1 MFGATALFSKIP
13 SPTLS
18 GLSTRALASQHAE
31 HGPNIRRLGP
41 IARKLQ
47 HLKQDNHR
55 VLQNKLRQNLSA
67 EHAATI
73 ERLIEPLIH
82 DSTELNDTPSMIE
95 DFVQSNLHR
104 PELISTTLK
113 YLNSQLMILSG
124 AERHARVEQFSVD
137 DGLKDGL
144 TTLFEKSGRNTQRFS
159 QQLAKAK
166 VSPVFTAHPTH
177 FNRPEASK
185 ALLDKLSM
193 IDTPALHAQLCDEV
207 WAHQGVREL
216 KPSVQDEARLFAN
229 YVRNL
234 HQSSRQIHQK
244 LQAQASLLPGKPKL
258 ENALIEAGNW
268 VGGDRDGNPF
278 IDAKVLTEV
287 VKTMSTAAFDYY
299 QSRLNS
305 HHANDELAA
314 FLRTNGRESDLQDCL
329 GKLARTRAHLLGE
342 SALPIEGDLYQSAS
356 EFVDDLEQMA
366 RNSLPARSKSSEL
379 PTVIQSELDL
389 LRLDAQAIGFHGAST
404 DIRQNSAM
412 NEKTVGELLLKA
424 KVHTNY
430 ENLGEEDRQAI
441 LTSVL
446 MNDTP
451 IRRSDLIFEKPSANL
466 DFEREIDLISNYKII
481 HDTYGPKAL
490 PNCITANTETLS
502 DMLEVMVLLKFA
514 GLADDNTLK
523 MNVIPLI
530 ETVDD
535 LHNAPKILTGMLE
548 HPWYN
553 QILTNSAKPQQ
564 VMVGYSDSNKLDGPL
579 ASSWAVYQGTAKM
592 LDIAKA
598 HGLDLLVFH
607 GRGGTEARGSGD
619 SYSQE
624 IRSGNPA
631 ALMQGFRQTEQG
643 EEVPAKFG
651 TPEISTSNLSDM
663 LASTL
668 ATMHEKSDPMLSR
681 HGHLMDQLATE
692 ARAHYNALYKHPQ
705 LPTFFEHST
714 PIGFVGHSNAGSR
727 PASRASTSGEGL
739 KLEKLRAI
747 PWVGS
752 WYQAGMVTP
761 AFYGTGTALQNHG
774 NITELMKL
782 YQEWPFFKSF
792 IDRTAAALDKADMNT
807 AEQYAKLAPAHSQT
821 VFDAIRKEY
830 ALTDQMIRS
839 IQGSPAG
846 NDNLSEVSQ
855 SMSVKGPL
863 LKAAQSMQAS
873 LMKAHRQAGPHVQ
886 ERLINPIVMSMQA
899 ISSANRFG

>member
-1 MFGATALFSKIP
+1 MFRATALSSKIP
-13 SPTLS
+13 SLNHS
-18 GLSTRALASQHAE
+18 GVCTRALAGSHSE
-31 HGPNIRRLGP
+31 HGPNIRPLGP

-47 HLKQDNHR
+47 HLKQANHR
-55 VLQNKLRQNLSA
+55 VLQNKLRQSLSA
-67 EHAATI
+67 EHAAQI
-73 ERLIEPLIH
+73 EKLIEPLIH
-82 DSTELNDTPSMIE
+82 DSPESDDTPSMIE
-95 DFVQSNLHR
+95 NFVQSNLHH

-113 YLNSQLMILSG
+113 YLNSQLIILSG
-124 AERHARVEQFSVD
+124 TERHARVEQFGQD
-137 DGLKDGL
+137 EGLKDGL
-144 TTLFEKSGRNTQRFS
+144 TTLFENSGRSPQRFT

-185 ALLDKLSM
+185 ALLDNLSM
-193 IDTPALHAQLCDEV
+193 VDTPASHARLCDEV
-207 WAHQGVREL
+207 WANQGVREQ

-234 HQSSRQIHQK
+234 HQSSHQIHQK
-244 LQAQASLLPGKPKL
+244 LQAQVSLLPGKPKL

-278 IDAKVLTEV
+278 INAKVLTEV

-299 QSRLNS
+299 QNRLNN
-305 HHANDELAA
+305 HPANGKLAA

-342 SALPIEGDLYQSAS
+342 SALPIQGDLYQSAS
-356 EFVDDLEQMA
+356 EFVDDLEHLA
-366 RNSLPARSKSSEL
+366 RDSSTAHSKSPEL
-379 PTVIQSELDL
+379 PTDIQSELDL

-412 NEKTVGELLLKA
+412 NEKTVGELLRKA
-424 KVHTNY
+424 NVHTDY
-430 ENLGEEDRQAI
+430 ENLSEEDRQAI

-446 MNDTP
+446 INDTP
-451 IRRSDLIFEKPSANL
+451 FEKSDLMFEKSSANS
-466 DFEREIDLISNYKII
+466 DFEREIDLISNYKTIQ
-481 HDTYGPKAL
+481 DTYGQKAL

-514 GLADDNTLK
+514 GLADSNTLK

-530 ETVDD
+530 ETVND

-553 QILTNSAKPQQ
+553 RILTNSANPQQ

-579 ASSWAVYQGTAKM
+579 ASSWAVYEGTAKM

-598 HGLDLLVFH
+598 HGLDLMIFH

-651 TPEISTSNLSDM
+651 TPEISTGNLGDM

-668 ATMHEKSDPMLSR
+668 ATMPEKPDPMLSK
-681 HGHLMDQLATE
+681 HGHLMDKLANQ

-727 PASRASTSGEGL
+727 PASRPSASGEGL

-752 WYQAGMVTP
+752 WYQAGMATP
-761 AFYGTGTALQNHG
+761 AFYGTGTALHDHG
-774 NITELMKL
+774 NVTELIKL
-782 YQEWPFFKSF
+782 YKEWPFFKSF
-792 IDRTAAALDKADMNT
+792 IDRTAAALDKTDMT
-807 AEQYAKLAPAHSQT
+807 MAEQYAKLAPANSQA
-821 VFDAIRKEY
+821 VFDAIRKEH

-839 IQGSPAG
+839 IQGGLSE
-846 NDNLSEVSQ
+846 NDNLSDASQ
-855 SMSVKGPL
+855 SMSVKRPL

-886 ERLINPIVMSMQA
+886 ERLINPIVLSMQA